1 MTHVVFSLHVYT
13 FLLLLFCLAL
23 LAAGSS
29 ASLGFGGLETAAMD
43 NALSVFNFAA
53 CALYLYLAAG
63 VVYETRGTGAFAC
76 GGSRLDRHRLSVRDV
91 PDHDANDAGVRCG
104 HSRAAV
110 RPLRRPGGSPPAG

>member
-63 VVYETRGTGAFAC
+63 VVYETRGARRAVQALSLAVAVALIVIGYRFAMF
-76 GGSRLDRHRLSVRDV
+76 LITTLTM
-91 PDHDANDAGVRCG
+91 
-104 HSRAAV
+104 
-110 RPLRRPGGSPPAG
+110 PA